1 MARRV
6 VDAHVV
12 ADIQGATAA
21 VAEMAEID
29 RRMTLIEV
37 GLKEK
42 IDQAKAEAAQ
52 EAGGMAERYKELEKA
67 VCLFAKLRKEELFTD
82 SKTLDLGAGKIGFR
96 VSMPRICQQQGVTVE
111 ASLARL
117 REMGFSDGIAVKESL
132 AKSVMLNW
140 PEERLAL
147 AGLQRKQTEDFFVDI
162 PRETV
167 PEGA

>member
-6 VDAHVV
+6 VNAYVV
-12 ADIQGATAA
+12 ADIHAATEA
-21 VAEMAEID
+21 VAEMAGID
-29 RRMTLIEV
+29 RELTLIEV
-37 GLKEK
+37 ELKAK

-52 EAGGMAERYKELEKA
+52 KAAGLPDRYKDLEKA
-67 VCLFAKLRKEELFTD
+67 VCTWAKLRKDELFTD

-96 VSMPRICQQQGVTVE
+96 VSMPSIVQQSGVTVE
-111 ASLARL
+111 GSLARL
-117 REMGFSDGIAVKESL
+117 RELGFAEGIMVKESL
-132 AKSVMLNW
+132 AKSVLLGW

-147 AGLQRKQTEDFFVDI
+147 VGLKKKQTDDFFVDI

>member
-6 VDAHVV
+6 VNALVV
-12 ADIQGATAA
+12 ADKTEATTA

-29 RRMTLIEV
+29 RRLTLIEV
-37 GLKEK
+37 RLKEK

-52 EAGGMAERYKELEKA
+52 EAAGLPDRYKELERA
-67 VCLFAKLRKEELFTD
+67 VCAWAKLRKDELFAD

-96 VSMPRICQQQGVTVE
+96 VSMPSIVQQSGVTVE
-111 ASLARL
+111 GSLARL
-117 REMGFSDGIAVKESL
+117 RELGFAEGIMVKESL
-132 AKSVMLNW
+132 AKAVLLGW

-147 AGLQRKQTEDFFVDI
+147 VGLRRKQTDDFFVDI